1 MFRNILILPVCAI
14 GLLGATQF
22 ASAQSAQPSKPCP
35 DKTAQNYNR
44 GTEAG
49 NNGQVAQNYNRGTE
63 GSNSG
68 QVAQNYDRGT
78 GGNSGQVAQ
87 NFNHGTS
94 AQVAGRAVDPSTG
107 CM

>member
-1 MFRNILILPVCAI
+1 MFRKKLILPVCAV

-22 ASAQSAQPSKPCP
+22 ASAQSVQPSQPCP

-44 GTEAG
+44 GTDVG
-49 NNGQVAQNYNRGTE
+49 
-63 GSNSG
+63 NSG
-68 QVAQNYDRGT
+68 QVAQNYDRGKS
-78 GGNSGQVAQ
+78 GNTGQVAQ

-94 AQVAGRAVDPSTG
+94 AQVGGRAVDPSTG